1 MVGDRRFSMTS
12 SNSTRLLLVFRCG
25 GEYVFIDNESKT
37 MVTVTLSVTAVN
49 MFLRED
55 LTPDNLARQAAEWAL
70 ATPRAYGS
78 VDLTVTEDLSE
89 FCRYYFSNDK
99 LARQAC

>member
-1 MVGDRRFSMTS
+1 MASG
-12 SNSTRLLLVFRCG
+12 NSTRLLLVFRCG

-37 MVTVTLSVTAVN
+37 MVTVTLSMAAIN

-55 LTPDNLARQAAEWAL
+55 LTPDHLARQAAEWAL
-70 ATPRAYGS
+70 VTPRAYGS

-89 FCRYYFSNDK
+89 FCRYYFSTEK